1 MSGVRIIKPHQRD
14 AGTAQT
20 QGMTRLAGVSRETC
34 GASGVWLGEVSSGPG
49 FRSGAHH
56 HGDVE
61 SAIYIVSGSLTFRW
75 GAHLEQ
81 SAVAEAGDF
90 IFVPAQ
96 LVHQEINR
104 SPTEPIVALVAR
116 GGDNIVV
123 NVDLP
128 EAAGTSSEEQS
139 SNPIDG

>member
-1 MSGVRIIKPHQRD
+1 MSDVRIVKPSERD

-20 QGMTRLAGVSRETC
+20 PGMVRLAGVAPSTC
-34 GASGVWLGEVSSGPG
+34 GSSAIWMGEVSSEPA

-61 SAIYIVSGSLTFRW
+61 SAIYVVSGIFRIRW
-75 GAHLEQ
+75 GEHLEHCADAQ
-81 SAVAEAGDF
+81 AGDF

-96 LVHQEINR
+96 MVHQEINGSDSEPVVAIVGR
-104 SPTEPIVALVAR
+104 SGE
-116 GGDNIVV
+116 NIVV

-128 EAAGTSSEEQS
+128 EA
-139 SNPIDG
+139 DKD

>member
-1 MSGVRIIKPHQRD
+1 MSEIRIVRPHERD

-20 QGMTRLAGVSRETC
+20 PGMVRTAGVSAKTC
-34 GASGVWLGEVSSGPG
+34 GSTGIWMGEFTNEPG

-61 SAIYIVSGSLTFRW
+61 SAIYVLRGTMRMRW
-75 GAHLEQ
+75 GDHLEH
-81 SAVAEAGDF
+81 SADASAGDF

-96 LVHQEINR
+96 LIHQEMNT
-104 SPTEPIVALVAR
+104 SPTERLVAVLAR
-116 GGDNIVV
+116 GGQENIVV

-128 EAAGTSSEEQS
+128 EADE
-139 SNPIDG
+139 